1 VSPRRYNHDSFK
13 IWRPRLRPTA
23 ALGAGGMAT
32 STEVPLGISKDYDFL
47 PREGRKLDVRCQ
59 DCDRFFVDQSRK
71 FGKGANVLAVF
82 CPDCR
87 ASRRMRFATPL
98 PAARSLV
105 RGTGGRSLGRNV
117 GEHPRRRSLAGR
129 ALEILQQ
136 LFESMTRYVRKTTRR
151 RKMKPVKGFL
161 DQ

>member
-1 VSPRRYNHDSFK
+1 
-13 IWRPRLRPTA
+13 
-23 ALGAGGMAT
+23 MAT
-32 STEVPLGISKDYDFL
+32 SIEVPLGISKDYDFL

-71 FGKGANVLAVF
+71 FGKGANMLAVF

-105 RGTGGRSLGRNV
+105 RDTGGRSLGRNV

-136 LFESMTRYVRKTTRR
+136 LFESMTRHVRKTTRR